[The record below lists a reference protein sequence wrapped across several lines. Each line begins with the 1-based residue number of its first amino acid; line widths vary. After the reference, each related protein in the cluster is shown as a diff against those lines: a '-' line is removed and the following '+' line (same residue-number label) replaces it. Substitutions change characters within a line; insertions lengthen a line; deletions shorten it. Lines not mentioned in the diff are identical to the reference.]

1 MLVTKTARFFWV
13 LVLSA
18 LVYVSNGQTIPVT
31 PFSFDQDL
39 RVLQLQGKLPT
50 EYSMNVRPI
59 SFSKKFTADSLYASI
74 GGEGKSNFKERKVDF
89 WKGHAKIALLP
100 VTSITKFT
108 THHPFGWSDG
118 VLMPSNGLQ
127 QVVTAGFYGAIGPL
141 SLQVKPEFIY
151 NQDKPYETTDRF
163 GPQVYRPHHQQLFP
177 GQSRAALNIGPVSFA
192 ASTENI
198 WWGPG
203 QFTSLMI
210 SNHAPG
216 FLHGSFNTRRP
227 IKTFLGSFE
236 FQVIGG
242 KMIEENIA
250 SDELSNLRNY
260 NNRWGVSPNGGDISK
275 YINAINIVY
284 NPSFLHGISFG
295 FTRAYTSSA
304 GNIIGDLT
312 KELGFRRAFLP
323 ILDGFFKEDRIA
335 FEDSLKWNQLVSFFT
350 RVQFPKQGVEIYLE
364 YGWNDHKFNS
374 RDLSM
379 SPTHS
384 AAYVVGVKKVLTLN
398 RHKHI
403 DFNIEYNQLAQQVDQ
418 LTRDAGNWYV
428 HYQGSNFSH
437 HGQTLGSGI
446 GFGSNALIFSTTLRK
461 KYDQLGFVFSYVQQ
475 DPIFNAVRWSDYQFG
490 LQSRKK
496 INSFLLN
503 LNLNAIYSKNYAW
516 QQTTN
521 RFNFM
526 GMMGISYFF

>member
-1 MLVTKTARFFWV
+1 MSVIRLFRFFCV
-13 LVLSA
+13 LLLSC
-18 LVYVSNGQTIPVT
+18 LVITPNAQTIPVT

-39 RVLQLQGKLPT
+39 RVLQLQGKLPM
-50 EYSMNVRPI
+50 EHSFNVRPI
-59 SFSKKFTADSLYASI
+59 SFSKKFTADSLYAII
-74 GGEGKSNFKERKVDF
+74 GGEVKSNFKERKIDF
-89 WKGHAKIALLP
+89 WKGHAKLALLP
-100 VTSITKFT
+100 VSSITKIT

-127 QVVTAGFYGAIGPL
+127 QILTAGFYGSIGPL
-141 SLQVKPEFIY
+141 SLQIKPEFLY
-151 NQDKPYETTDRF
+151 NQDKAYETTGRF
-163 GPQVYRPHHQQLFP
+163 GPQVYRPNYKQLFP

-192 ASTENI
+192 VSTENI

-203 QFTSLMI
+203 QFSSLMI

-227 IKTFLGSFE
+227 IKTFMGSFE
-236 FQVIGG
+236 FQMIGG
-242 KMIEENIA
+242 KMIDENIA

-260 NNRWGVSPNGGDISK
+260 NNRWGVSKDGGDISK
-275 YINAINIVY
+275 YINAINIIY
-284 NPSFLHGISFG
+284 NPSFLKGMSFG

-304 GNIIGDLT
+304 GNVLNNLT
-312 KELGFRRAFLP
+312 KELGYRRAFLP
-323 ILDGFFKEDRIA
+323 ILDGFFKESRNS

-350 RVQFPKQGVEIYLE
+350 RIQFPKQAAEIYLE

-398 RHKHI
+398 EQKQI
-403 DFNIEYNQLAQQVDQ
+403 DFNIEYNQLAQQADQ

-446 GFGSNALIFSTTLRK
+446 GFGSNALVFSTTLRNR
-461 KYDQLGFVFSYVQQ
+461 YDQLGFIFSYVQQ
-475 DPIFNAVRWSDYQFG
+475 DPVSNEVRWSDYQFG
-490 LQSRKK
+490 LQGRKK
-496 INSFLLN
+496 INSFLFNMN
-503 LNLNAIYSKNYAW
+503 LNTIRSRNYAW
-516 QQTTN
+516 QKAAN

-526 GMMGISYFF
+526 GMLGVSYFF